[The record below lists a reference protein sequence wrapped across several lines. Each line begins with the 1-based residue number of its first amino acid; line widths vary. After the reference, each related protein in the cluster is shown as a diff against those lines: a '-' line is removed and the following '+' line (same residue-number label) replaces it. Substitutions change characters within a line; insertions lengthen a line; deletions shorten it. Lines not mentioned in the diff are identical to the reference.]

1 MPPRVVVGGALV
13 RDGRL
18 LAARRTAPASVAGRW
33 EFPGGKVE
41 PGEDLGAAL
50 RRELVEELGLH
61 VRPGSQVGPD
71 VQVAPGL
78 TLRVL
83 WCTDAGPGS
92 PEPVPTEHD
101 ALRWLARHEL
111 FDVPWI
117 EADLPVVTAVARAL
131 GHDAP
136 VGD

>member
-1 MPPRVVVGGALV
+1 MTLVVGAAIIRGARV
-13 RDGRL
+13 
-18 LAARRTAPASVAGRW
+18 LAARRGPGRPDAGGW